1 MSPKVQEIASRL
13 KDARLRLEFAQSYVK
28 EALTDGLGGSD
39 GFYAY
44 RHAVRAE
51 TEALRKYT
59 VIMREYEECLR
70 REMERSKEQGA

>member
-28 EALTDGLGGSD
+28 EVLTDRLGGSD
-39 GFYAY
+39 GDYAY

-51 TEALRKYT
+51 TKALRNYA
-59 VIMREYEECLR
+59 VVLREYEECLR
-70 REMERSKEQGA
+70 RQGRRSKGQGA